1 MTNNPDQILEEL
13 VNALEPDH
21 AIGILLAVQM
31 GATPQE
37 LQLVVQSADYDE
49 ETNAVTSNQGYVIRC
64 IGVQEH
70 RLSVGMF
77 NRMMVVEDH
86 PLLWNHNERYK
97 QIYFKGT
104 SDDVDGFMLELNQL
118 YGQHY
123 GTLRNLADNVN
134 RMAPL
139 GTLLERR
146 NGLLGEMPISMAEK
160 VADLLKRYGYEVNLL
175 DTEQKDPPIQF
186 KLLVVDDSYFIAQ
199 MYSADYLKTR

>member
-1 MTNNPDQILEEL
+1 MTNNPDQILIEL
-13 VNALEPDH
+13 VQALEDDH
-21 AIGILLAVQM
+21 QIGIFLAVQM

-37 LQLVVQSADYDE
+37 LQLVIQSADYNE
-49 ETNAVTSNQGYVIRC
+49 ETHEVTAKQGYVLRC

-77 NRMMVVEDH
+77 NRLVVVEDH
-86 PLLWNHNERYK
+86 PMLWNHNERYK
-97 QIYFKGT
+97 QIYFSGE

-123 GTLRNLADNVN
+123 GMMRNLADNIN

-139 GTLLERR
+139 GTLLERGS
-146 NGLLGEMPISMAEK
+146 GLLGEMPISMAEK
-160 VADLLKRYGYEVNLL
+160 VGALLERYGYEVNLL

-186 KLLVVDDSYFIAQ
+186 KLLVIDDSYFIAQ
-199 MYSADYLKTR
+199 MYSADYIKTR

>member
-1 MTNNPDQILEEL
+1 MTNKPDQILNEL
-13 VNALEPDH
+13 VAELEIDH
-21 AIGILLAVQM
+21 VIGILLAVQM

-49 ETNAVTSNQGYVIRC
+49 ETHAVTAKQGYVIRG

-77 NRMMVVEDH
+77 NRFIVIEDH

-97 QIYFKGT
+97 QIYFNGT
-104 SDDVDGFMLELNQL
+104 SEDADGFMLELNQL

-123 GTLRNLADNVN
+123 GNMRNLADNIN

-139 GTLLERR
+139 GTLLGRGS
-146 NGLLGEMPISMAEK
+146 GLLGEMPVPMAEK
-160 VADLLKRYGYEVNLL
+160 VKDLLERYGYEVNLL
-175 DTEQKDPPIQF
+175 DSEQKDPPLQF
-186 KLLVVDDSYFIAQ
+186 KLLVIDDSYFIAQ
-199 MYSADYLKTR
+199 MYSVDYLKTR